1 MRTQTVARWQNSLV
15 PHEQGITTLQSR
27 HTQKIGCA
35 VKHKPHRATGQNC
48 REENAPHEATHRPYV
63 VAVTNDVPQE
73 ATDQPYVIAPQG
85 QDQSK

>member
-27 HTQKIGCA
+27 HTQKLAA
-35 VKHKPHRATGQNC
+35 VKHKPRATGQNC
-48 REENAPHEATHRPYV
+48 REENAPDEATHRQYV
-63 VAVTNDVPQE
+63 VAVTNDVPRE